1 MHTIP
6 NMLMIGGNS
15 RNAGKTTMACRIISK
30 LAAKEKVI
38 AFKVTSMRPGEDD
51 KHGTHSNE
59 DSFHRYSITE
69 ELNPDLAK
77 DTSKM
82 LNAGA
87 SRVFY
92 IRAED
97 DYVEEAMLD
106 FLNSYNTNQPLICES
121 RSLRNKFIPGLFLMM
136 IRIPA
141 IGTAKDVTGFLEKA
155 DKIFYFNEDFVT
167 NNKFVDNLNFKNG
180 KFLLQ

>member
-15 RNAGKTTMACRIISK
+15 RNAGKTTLACRIISK
-30 LAAKEKVI
+30 LAETEKVI
-38 AFKVTSMRPGEDD
+38 AFKVTSIRPGEDD

-59 DSFHRYSITE
+59 DSFHGYSIIE

-82 LNAGA
+82 LKAGA

-97 DYVEEAMLD
+97 EFVEKAMLD
-106 FLNSYNTNQPLICES
+106 FLNQYNSSQPLICES

-141 IGTAKDVTGFLEKA
+141 VGTEKDVSGFLEKA
-155 DKIFYFNEDFVT
+155 DKVFNFNENVEM
-167 NNKFVDNLNFKNG
+167 NNKFVDNLNFNNG
-180 KFLLQ
+180 KFLLF